1 MVASKLP
8 VKEATD
14 AEETVK
20 VETVKVA
27 TVRVATEEA
36 TVKVVHAEIAVEHT
50 GDVEE
55 IRKGRSSLVNNRHP
69 PRKRNLSKK
78 TTECTVTFRD
88 V

>member
-55 IRKGRSSLVNNRHP
+55 IRKGRSSLVNNRHL